1 MANFKKL
8 SDFVV
13 KVCKS
18 GAFAVIFFLFCAM
31 QLFGTTFVLF
41 IAKYPVFAIANI
53 VTMVLLIAL
62 YLCARFRE

>member
-1 MANFKKL
+1 MRYLVRALKYL
-8 SDFVV
+8 VY
-13 KVCKS
+13 
-18 GAFAVIFFLFCAM
+18 FAVIFFLFCAM
-31 QLFGTTFVLF
+31 QLVGTTFVLF